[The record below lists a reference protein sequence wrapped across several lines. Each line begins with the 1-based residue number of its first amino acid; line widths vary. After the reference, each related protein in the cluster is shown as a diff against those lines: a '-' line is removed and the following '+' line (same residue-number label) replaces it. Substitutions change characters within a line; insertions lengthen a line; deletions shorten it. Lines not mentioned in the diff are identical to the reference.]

1 MIARINQTTLRLC
14 IDTPLIY
21 PVATP
26 QRRLENKFGKRRP
39 HQSPFEIISI
49 C

>member
-1 MIARINQTTLRLC
+1 MTTRINQTTLCLC

-26 QRRLENKFGKRRP
+26 QRTRT
-39 HQSPFEIISI
+39 EIFSL
-49 C
+49 